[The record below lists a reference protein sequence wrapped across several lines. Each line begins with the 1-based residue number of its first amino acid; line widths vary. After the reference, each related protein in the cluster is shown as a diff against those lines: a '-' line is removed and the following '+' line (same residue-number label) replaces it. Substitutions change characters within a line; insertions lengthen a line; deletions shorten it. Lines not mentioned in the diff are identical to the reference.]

1 MDTFNM
7 NIGWLPLKTLFE
19 FDILFRKYVENIV
32 GRYNWSPA
40 GAWSNLDY
48 FSKVQHSA
56 KCCAAA
62 SLSKES

>member
-1 MDTFNM
+1 M

-32 GRYNWSPA
+32 GRYNWSP
-40 GAWSNLDY
+40 DY
-48 FSKVQHSA
+48 FSNVQHSA
-56 KCCAAA
+56 KCCAVA